1 MKAGA
6 LTSRA
11 GSTAES
17 AVGGRAFFTPRALA
31 EYLSVSERTIRE
43 MVRTGEL
50 ASYKVAGSR
59 RIAAEDVESY
69 LAEHR
74 TEEHV

>member
-1 MKAGA
+1 MKADTMASG
-6 LTSRA
+6 RA
-11 GSTAES
+11 GGD

-50 ASYKVAGSR
+50 ASYRVGGSR
-59 RIAAEDVESY
+59 RIASKDVETY
-69 LAEHR
+69 LAQHR
-74 TEEHV
+74 TEEHT